1 MTPALVTSS
10 GLASGVNRLLKGIRI
25 FRAGW
30 KRFWSWR
37 RISFSRGGLLFSAG
51 AFAVGFAA
59 INTGNNLL
67 YLLLGAMLGFI
78 AISSWLS
85 EQVIGGIRVSRRTP
99 RGVTVGNVLRIQY
112 HVHSF
117 RKRIPG
123 FALEI
128 GEEGLPG
135 QAFIPFLEAGGDTG
149 TRSENRFVG
158 RGIFPLEA
166 VTVST
171 SFPFGL
177 FRKSLSLKHPGELVI
192 WPRTDRK
199 VRAPAAG
206 GGRNAST
213 GFLSLGSGGPRG
225 EYKGLREFRSGDD
238 PKDIHWRTTARLGSP
253 VVREYEQ
260 NDAETLWICL
270 DTRTEPGEMAE
281 GAVETAAS
289 LAARAFQEGKRFAY
303 VGPGVTVDPGQGP
316 GQMERVLDALAR
328 VDFQPDHPRPNP
340 PVPHQRC
347 VLISVVPGRGA
358 GFRDVIVPSA
368 AKRPFREEAP

>member
-1 MTPALVTSS
+1 MASASKTTSRIAL
-10 GLASGVNRLLKGIRI
+10 GVNGLLEGVRI

-37 RISFSRGGLLFSAG
+37 RIRFSRGGLLFSAG
-51 AFAVGFAA
+51 SFAVGFAA

-85 EQVIGGIRVSRRTP
+85 EQVIGGVRVSRRTP
-99 RGVTVGNVLRIQY
+99 RGVTVGNALRIQY
-112 HVHSF
+112 HVHNN
-117 RKRIPG
+117 RRRIPG

-135 QAFIPFLEAGGDTG
+135 QAFIPFLKAGGGTG
-149 TRSENRFVG
+149 TRSENRFVR

-192 WPRTDRK
+192 WPRTDRR
-199 VRAPAAG
+199 VRAPAPG

-213 GFLSLGSGGPRG
+213 GFLSLGFDGPKG
-225 EYKGLREFRSGDD
+225 EYKGLREYRSGDD
-238 PKDIHWRTTARLGSP
+238 PRDIHWRTTARLGSP

-270 DTRTEPGEMAE
+270 DTRGEPGELAE
-281 GAVETAAS
+281 AAVETAAS
-289 LAARAFQEGKRFAY
+289 LASRAFQEGRRFGY
-303 VGPGVTVDPGQGP
+303 VGPGVTVDPGQGA

-328 VDFQPDHPRPNP
+328 VDFQPDHPHPRP
-340 PVPHQRC
+340 PVPPQRC

-358 GFRDVIVPSA
+358 GFGDVIVPSA
-368 AKRPFREEAP
+368 TRRALQEREP